1 MEEPAQLPRVLSQ
14 NSGERCSRVVDA
26 LSEALVDTKSRET
39 GLDLETVF
47 RAQYGR
53 IVRVIARVIRD
64 PARAEEL
71 GVEVFLKFARSRKAQ
86 RENVEG
92 WLYRTAVRTSLNEL
106 RRLIRQER
114 YERLVAMVRR
124 TPTPEELLAAREE
137 QDRVRRLL
145 GAMDPR
151 QAEMLVL
158 RNQGFSYEELATAL
172 QMNPASV
179 GTLLSRAQQAFRKE
193 YLKRY
198 GQQS

>member
-1 MEEPAQLPRVLSQ
+1 MLSQ
-14 NSGERCSRVVDA
+14 NSFERCCRDVDA
-26 LSEALVDTKSRET
+26 VSEALVDTNPDEA

-64 PARAEEL
+64 GARAEDL
-71 GVEVFLKFARSRKAQ
+71 AVEVFLKFAQSRKAQ

-92 WLYRTAVRTSLNEL
+92 WLYRTAVRAGLNEL
-106 RRLIRQER
+106 RRQVRQER
-114 YERLVAMVRR
+114 YERLVALVRR
-124 TPTPEELLAAREE
+124 SPTPEELMATREE
-137 QDRVRRLL
+137 QDRVRLLL
-145 GAMDPR
+145 GAIDPR
-151 QAEMLVL
+151 QAELLVL
-158 RNQGFSYEELATAL
+158 RSQDLSYEEIATAL
-172 QMNPASV
+172 KMNPGSI

>member
-1 MEEPAQLPRVLSQ
+1 MLSQ
-14 NSGERCSRVVDA
+14 NSFERCSRVVDA
-26 LSEALVDTKSRET
+26 LSEALVDTNPGEA

-64 PARAEEL
+64 RARAEDL
-71 GVEVFLKFARSRKAQ
+71 AVEVFLKLAQSRKAQ

-92 WLYRTAVRTSLNEL
+92 WLYRTAVRAGLNEL
-106 RRLIRQER
+106 RRQVRQER
-114 YERLVAMVRR
+114 YERLVALVRR
-124 TPTPEELLAAREE
+124 SPTPEELMATREE
-137 QDRVRRLL
+137 QDRVRLLL
-145 GAMDPR
+145 GAIDPR
-151 QAEMLVL
+151 QAELLVL
-158 RNQGFSYEELATAL
+158 RSQDLSYEEIATAL
-172 QMNPASV
+172 EMNPASI